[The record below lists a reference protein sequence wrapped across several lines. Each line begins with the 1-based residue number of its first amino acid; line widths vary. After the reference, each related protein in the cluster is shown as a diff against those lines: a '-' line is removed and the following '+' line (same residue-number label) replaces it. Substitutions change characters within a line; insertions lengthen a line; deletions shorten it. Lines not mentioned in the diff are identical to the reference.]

1 MLYCS
6 NVLPLRGIG
15 REIPISRLQDLSR
28 RAEELKDLINYHNH
42 RYYVLDAPEIADT
55 EYDELVRELIAIESG
70 HPELV
75 TSDSPTQRVG
85 GEPSEAFKPV
95 RHRSRMMS
103 LANAFS
109 FEELAGFFNR
119 ISGDLETDRIELV
132 CELKIDGVA
141 VSLTYEHGMYISAA
155 TRGDGEVGEDIT
167 GNVKTIQ
174 SLPLRLFLEAPPDVL
189 EVRGEA
195 YLSKEQFKQ
204 INEEREEQGLPLF
217 ANPRNAAAG
226 SLRQLDPKIVA
237 KRNLD
242 VFLYALGHAEGVA
255 FTDQWGLLKYMEA
268 AGLKI
273 NKHIKK
279 VGSVQEAYEFCE
291 YWQEQRHSLPFEI
304 DGVVI
309 KVNSLAQQEKLG
321 ATSKAPRWAIA
332 YKFPAEQKTTVVL
345 DIELNVGRTGAL
357 TPTAVLEPVVVAG
370 STVSRAT
377 LHNEDEIKRKDIR
390 IGDTVIIQK
399 AGDVI
404 PEVVAP
410 IVSKRTGSE
419 REFEMPNEC
428 PVCGGEVVRPA
439 GEAVARCININCPA
453 VIFEH
458 VLHFAGRGAMDI
470 DGLGESVARQLL
482 DKGMINDVAD
492 IYYLGKERL
501 LTIEHFADKAAE
513 NLVAA
518 VGHSK
523 ERPLSRVLFALGIR
537 HVGSHVAE
545 VLAETFGSVDRIAQA
560 SFDELVATPEVG
572 PRIAESVIEFF
583 SEERNRFV
591 LEKLRSAGVRMEQET
606 AAVKSIVQALNGLTF
621 VFTGGMTRFTR
632 GEAEEL
638 VKAKGGKA
646 SSSVS
651 KKTDY
656 VVAGENPGS
665 KYDKAKAL
673 GVKTITEDEFMRLI
687 SG

>member
-1 MLYCS
+1 MS
-6 NVLPLRGIG
+6 K
-15 REIPISRLQDLSR
+15 LQEANN
-28 RAEELKDLINYHNH
+28 RAEELRSLIYYHDH
-42 RYYVLDAPEIADT
+42 RYYVLDAPEISDA
-55 EYDELVRELIAIESG
+55 EYDELMRELIAIETE

-75 TSDSPTQRVG
+75 TPDSPTQRVG
-85 GEPSEAFKPV
+85 GEPSQAFKPV
-95 RHRSRMMS
+95 RHRARMMS

-109 FEELAGFFNR
+109 FEELAAFFNR
-119 ISGDLETDRIELV
+119 ISGELGTDQIELV

-141 VSLTYEHGMYISAA
+141 VSLTYEHGMYVNAA

-167 GNVKTIQ
+167 ANVKTIQ

-195 YLSKEQFKQ
+195 FLSKEQFKQ
-204 INEEREEQGLPLF
+204 INEEREELGIPLF

-226 SLRQLDPKIVA
+226 SLRQLDPKVSA

-242 VFLYALGHAEGVA
+242 MFVYALGYVEGVA

-291 YWQEQRHSLPFEI
+291 YWQDKRHSLPFEI

-309 KVNSLAQQEKLG
+309 KVNSFARQEKLG

-370 STVSRAT
+370 STVGRAT

-419 REFEMPNEC
+419 REFAMPHEC

-458 VLHFAGRGAMDI
+458 VIHFAGRAAMDI
-470 DGLGESVARQLL
+470 DGLGESVAHQLL
-482 DKGMINDVAD
+482 DKGMIKDVAD
-492 IYYLGKERL
+492 IYYLTKERL
-501 LTIEHFADKAAE
+501 LGIEHFADKAAE
-513 NLVAA
+513 NLQAA
-518 VGHSK
+518 IEHSK
-523 ERPLSRVLFALGIR
+523 ERPLARLLFALGIR
-537 HVGSHVAE
+537 HVGAHVAE
-545 VLAETFGSVDRIAQA
+545 VLAETFGSIDALSRA

-572 PRIAESVIEFF
+572 PKIAESIIEFF
-583 SEERNRFV
+583 DEQRNRAV
-591 LEKLRSAGVRMEQET
+591 LEKLKSAGVKMEQE
-606 AAVKSIVQALNGLTF
+606 AATGKGIARNLNGLTF
-621 VFTGGMTRFTR
+621 VFTGGLTQFTR

-638 VKAKGGKA
+638 VKSMGGKA

-656 VVAGENPGS
+656 VVIGENPGS

-673 GVKTITEDEFMRLI
+673 GVKIITEDEFKRLVQEI
-687 SG
+687 SSRG